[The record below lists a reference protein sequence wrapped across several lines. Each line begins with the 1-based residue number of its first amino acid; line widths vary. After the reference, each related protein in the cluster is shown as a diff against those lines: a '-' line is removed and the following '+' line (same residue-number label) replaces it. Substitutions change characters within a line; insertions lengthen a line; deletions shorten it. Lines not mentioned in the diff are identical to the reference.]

1 MLAMPFGP
9 VTSDAI
15 NLIQQGIVPVVGG
28 KVPLLS
34 GSYLGKQILGDEE
47 VTHYRK
53 GLSVNVQEDT
63 FGGLIPEFD
72 KEVPLPGYAAG
83 GIINVGA
90 KAITNAIT
98 DFAGNK
104 LATLPPKI
112 KAKKPVELEDEIAEN
127 ISKATDN
134 YFNEETIAM
143 TSSKVASGLDELEA
157 TGHIDAFDLESLEFV
172 DAMVFNEIKRD
183 VKSIEEL
190 EKLPSWKKAMESS
203 SEKEAIENWA
213 QAQKDMGFDKEH
225 RKALKIIQDSRNTI
239 DPEGE
244 VEFLVPE
251 LIRSLKQAYN
261 EVNIKVT
268 PEEIAAAQKQKFD
281 NDTFDF
287 MHDFISNSAR
297 MRMDKLSE
305 VGGDKV
311 AEKVL
316 IKLAAGGEIDFPK
329 IKAPKLTDTVD
340 DKYPEPLIGN
350 ERIAA
355 AEKYREKSTE
365 KGMVFRAE
373 TSFQRSQFFLS
384 FAFAREVGVHV
395 GSEGAANTIAIRGLP
410 NTKAKQDFKLEADAQ
425 SLDRSRSSE
434 LFGNRDLL
442 KEEEAVLSST
452 TKIEDDMP
460 IDEYGY
466 FGGEAAEGEELLK
479 IKPITMNA
487 GYIDIRNPLLIES
500 DLPGWEAERILTPG
514 GGFDEYFLPEIQRR
528 GVKITA
534 KQQKK
539 LDNLTKRSE
548 EFEGLFLDP
557 PVGEA
562 TDVVGFYKQEFKR
575 NAINREFREV
585 LEDMGF
591 DSIQYKNEVEIGFQ
605 GESDYSYILFNPKQF
620 KSVSARA
627 FDPTDVRHGAA
638 KGGYIVKGGDTLS
651 QIAKK
656 QGIPMEEIARLNNIK
671 DVNKIYEGQKLKFS
685 AKEPEAIVAQAKAVK
700 AAEPIKEIEK
710 AKPPEQRAKESKVVK
725 ALRKKQEKRK
735 DSIIPINIRAFVS
748 DIFGGGKDI
757 NENSLTKAERTELA
771 NVVKRAQEQGKSKIE
786 YADYSTEGDSQSQY
800 ADVGGGGGAGDF
812 FSKVTDPAYSLK
824 TTLGQAKISVDEK
837 GNTIVTDQYNFNDSD
852 GDFSVLGLIKGIK
865 RAGLSPYAQ
874 IRNIAREFGS
884 GEGEGAQV
892 KINLGKLASNDVVKL
907 EEAGGTEV

>member
-1 MLAMPFGP
+1 MQAKIVPAALIMTGMARWTNYLRTNGESEKGKDMDEIIGASVARWGGNGILLDSFQRAKTSAKYTQSSLSYAGMPFGP

-53 GLSVNVQEDT
+53 TLRNVQEDT

-340 DKYPEPLIGN
+340 DKYPEPLDW
-350 ERIAA
+350 
-355 AEKYREKSTE
+355 K
-365 KGMVFRAE
+365 RAY
-373 TSFQRSQFFLS
+373 SRS
-384 FAFAREVGVHV
+384 REV
-395 GSEGAANTIAIRGLP
+395 S
-410 NTKAKQDFKLEADAQ
+410 
-425 SLDRSRSSE
+425 
-434 LFGNRDLL
+434 
-442 KEEEAVLSST
+442 
-452 TKIEDDMP
+452 
-460 IDEYGY
+460 
-466 FGGEAAEGEELLK
+466 
-479 IKPITMNA
+479 
-487 GYIDIRNPLLIES
+487 
-500 DLPGWEAERILTPG
+500 
-514 GGFDEYFLPEIQRR
+514 
-528 GVKITA
+528 
-534 KQQKK
+534 
-539 LDNLTKRSE
+539 
-548 EFEGLFLDP
+548 
-557 PVGEA
+557 
-562 TDVVGFYKQEFKR
+562 
-575 NAINREFREV
+575 
-585 LEDMGF
+585 
-591 DSIQYKNEVEIGFQ
+591 
-605 GESDYSYILFNPKQF
+605 
-620 KSVSARA
+620 
-627 FDPTDVRHGAA
+627 
-638 KGGYIVKGGDTLS
+638 
-651 QIAKK
+651 
-656 QGIPMEEIARLNNIK
+656 
-671 DVNKIYEGQKLKFS
+671 
-685 AKEPEAIVAQAKAVK
+685 
-700 AAEPIKEIEK
+700 
-710 AKPPEQRAKESKVVK
+710 
-725 ALRKKQEKRK
+725 
-735 DSIIPINIRAFVS
+735 
-748 DIFGGGKDI
+748 
-757 NENSLTKAERTELA
+757 
-771 NVVKRAQEQGKSKIE
+771 
-786 YADYSTEGDSQSQY
+786 
-800 ADVGGGGGAGDF
+800 
-812 FSKVTDPAYSLK
+812 
-824 TTLGQAKISVDEK
+824 
-837 GNTIVTDQYNFNDSD
+837 
-852 GDFSVLGLIKGIK
+852 
-865 RAGLSPYAQ
+865 
-874 IRNIAREFGS
+874 
-884 GEGEGAQV
+884 
-892 KINLGKLASNDVVKL
+892 
-907 EEAGGTEV
+907 